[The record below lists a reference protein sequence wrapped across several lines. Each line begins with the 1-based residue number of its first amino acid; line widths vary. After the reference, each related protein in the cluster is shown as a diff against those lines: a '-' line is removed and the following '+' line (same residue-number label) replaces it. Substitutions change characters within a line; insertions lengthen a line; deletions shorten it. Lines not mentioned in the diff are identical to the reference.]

1 MAKKT
6 KTTPTA
12 DQQSRKYNIQNA
24 TSALTS
30 TKASTNKRGNTVTP
44 SRYQYSVLVKKGVAV
59 REYATTTSRKI
70 STTTAEK
77 RYTTRETKVV
87 GDLNKG
93 GHAWYYISELGGY
106 VIDSDID
113 ANGTHYQKSTVK
125 TEVTTDK
132 DSRVLVYKEPSTS
145 SDIVKPLLSGSK
157 LSSSKTVK
165 DAKGN
170 TWYYIPSYPGYIRA
184 KDIDKAEEKTTWSE
198 YLTSDQKKEIAKI
211 KKEQA
216 SKSQAIIDNI
226 NKMDANDVYKQKDLT
241 GWVQGSASEE
251 EIAAKMNKIG
261 EIEEEKAIDSWMNSD
276 EYAIKKNNLYEASK
290 SMLSTNLIG
299 IFGAPYQFS
308 EDTDEKVEGTIYG
321 VTYADKILTKMP
333 LLIATPGKAEFMS
346 TFKESSK
353 IQEIKKLLGFD
364 NTDANDANREVTL
377 AALTGTDT
385 GQIVGTGKYFTFDI
399 DTANYFQYVNG
410 MCWSGAKFLG
420 LQNTEISMSPSS
432 KKIKI
437 GEFDWSQATQNTIRG
452 YVSDKPTV
460 SFYVDSFTTADED
473 FSNSTTESQIANKI
487 NSYADIGREIQFL
500 LGNSVGKMPSWMTQE
515 NLETTLQDIQN
526 MSDKYLNGNR
536 LLTDIAQNFATVATG
551 GQLLFPEIWADS
563 EFSRSI
569 SINIKLRTP
578 DADLLSWYLNIYVP
592 LCHLVSFTAARQ
604 VSGDV
609 ANGYMSPF
617 LIRAYLKG
625 AFNCDCGIVT
635 SLSIS
640 RGKEGSWTL
649 NGLPTEVD
657 VSMTIKDLYSML
669 MITKA
674 SNTEWFMNNS
684 ALMDYI
690 ANNCGININEPDIV
704 RQMTMYAQLKK
715 NQILQFPNRFFSQL
729 QLDLEKAIGNVY
741 SKFL

>member
-113 ANGTHYQKSTVK
+113 SNGTHYQKSTVK
-125 TEVTTDK
+125 TEITTDK
-132 DSRVLVYKEPSTS
+132 DNNIFVYQRASTS
-145 SDIVKPLLSGSK
+145 SDIVKTLVNGANIT
-157 LSSSKTVK
+157 SSRTVK
-165 DAKGN
+165 DEKGN
-170 TWYYIPSYPGYIRA
+170 TWYYIPAYQGYVRA
-184 KDIDKAEEKTTWSE
+184 KDVDSAKEKTSWSE
-198 YLTSDQKKEIAKI
+198 YLTKTQKEEVASI
-211 KKEQA
+211 KQEQA
-216 SKSQAIIDNI
+216 AKQQAAIEQINSMTNI
-226 NKMDANDVYKQKDLT
+226 PDYAMKDLE
-241 GWVQGSASEE
+241 GWVQGSTSEE
-251 EIAAKMNKIG
+251 EQAAKMNKIG
-261 EIEEEKAIDSWMNSD
+261 ELAEEQAVNAWMDN
-276 EYAIKKNNLYEASK
+276 YAIKTDSLYEASK
-290 SMLSTNLIG
+290 TMFNNNMIG

-308 EDTDEKVEGTIYG
+308 EDADEKVEGTIYG

-333 LLIATPGKAEFMS
+333 LLIATPGKVSFMS
-346 TFKESSK
+346 EFKKSSR
-353 IQEIKKLLGFD
+353 IQEIKKILGFE
-364 NTDANDANREVTL
+364 NTDANDANGQVTL
-377 AALTGTDT
+377 AALAGTNT
-385 GQIVGTGKYFTFDI
+385 GQLLESGKYFTFET
-399 DTANYFQYVNG
+399 DTTSYFEYVNG
-410 MCWSGAKFLG
+410 MCWSGARFLG
-420 LQNTEISMSPSS
+420 MQNTVIRMSPTS
-432 KKIKI
+432 KGYKL
-437 GEFDWSQATQNTIRG
+437 GEFNWANAVKNTVRG
-452 YVSDKPTV
+452 YVSDKPAV
-460 SFYVDSFTTADED
+460 SFYVDSYTTSDED
-473 FSNSTTESQIANKI
+473 FSNSTTESQLASKI
-487 NSYADIGREIQFL
+487 NSYADIGREIQFI
-500 LGNSVGKMPSWMTQE
+500 LGNTTGKVPSWMTQE
-515 NLETTLQDIQN
+515 NLGSTLEEIQSMADN
-526 MSDKYLNGNR
+526 YKFNGQ
-536 LLTDIAQNFATVATG
+536 LLIDVAQNFATVATG

-563 EFSRSI
+563 DYSKSFSL
-569 SINIKLRTP
+569 NIKLRTP

-592 LCHLVSFTAARQ
+592 LCHLVAFAAPRQ
-604 VSGDV
+604 VSGEV

-657 VSMTIKDLYSML
+657 VSMTIKDLYSL
-669 MITKA
+669 IMITKA
-674 SNTEWFMNNS
+674 SDVNWFMNNT

-690 ANNCGININEPDIV
+690 ANNCGININEPDIE
-704 RQMTMYAQLKK
+704 RHLSMFAQLQT
-715 NQILQFPNRFFSQL
+715 NQVLQFPNRFFSQL
-729 QLDLEKAIGNVY
+729 QLDLEKAVGNVY
-741 SKFL
+741 NKFLL